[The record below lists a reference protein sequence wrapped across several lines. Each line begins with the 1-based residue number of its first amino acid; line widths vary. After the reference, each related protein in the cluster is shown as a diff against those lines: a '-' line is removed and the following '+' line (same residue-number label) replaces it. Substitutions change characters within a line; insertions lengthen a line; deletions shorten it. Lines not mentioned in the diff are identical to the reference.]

1 MLKKQTVWLLTML
14 SLMIVLSVYY
24 MSSPNSEELAFLN
37 NANSEDQATSGDGS
51 QVVEGEDE
59 ELLEE
64 GDSVVSES
72 STDELFTS
80 IRMQIQDDRSAKKEE
95 LEETVASSTASTE
108 EINAAYEEMQ
118 QIEEAAKKESI
129 IEETIMAENQY
140 EDVLVRSEDNEVVV
154 TVKAEE
160 LSKTEANNIIQMVK
174 DEFGEVTIEVKF
186 QPAS

>member
-37 NANSEDQATSGDGS
+37 NADQETSGEGT
-51 QVVEGEDE
+51 QMVEGEGE

-64 GDSVVSES
+64 GDSVISES

-118 QIEEAAKKESI
+118 QLEEAAKKESI